1 MMGKR
6 INNVGR
12 RVPGLGYADAKVSI
26 EEEMVIY
33 DGLPKPLRSIIS
45 DMPARAN
52 VLKYE
57 RIWLREGL
65 GRALDYARQSAQ
77 RFYDAA
83 SAEKASGEYWQ

>member
-1 MMGKR
+1 MRR
-6 INNVGR
+6 INSARPVA
-12 RVPGLGYADAKVSI
+12 GLGYSAATMSPED
-26 EEEMVIY
+26 EMLIY

-57 RIWLREGL
+57 RIWMREGL
-65 GRALDYARQSAQ
+65 GRALDYARQSAR
-77 RFYDAA
+77 RFHDAA